1 MNQQILS
8 LFSGFGISDLLDII
22 LIIFVIYTIVTYA
35 RSTRAASL
43 VKGIFF
49 LVLAYILS
57 GPGFAKFYA
66 FNWVLKQLL
75 NIGLISIVV
84 IFQPELRRALEYI
97 GRGGIMKGQV
107 SMSRARITEFVEQI
121 VSSIGYFAARKEG
134 ALIVF
139 ERETALSDIAETGT
153 MIDAKISAELIDNIF
168 YKGAPL
174 HDGAAIVRGDRIL
187 SAGCV
192 LPLTENTNLSK
203 DLGTRHRAGIG
214 MSENSDAL
222 VLIVSE
228 ETGIISMA
236 MDGKLSRFLDL
247 KTVEKTLLTYYIDR
261 EDIKNARFAGLA
273 GIWRNLN
280 ESKKDQ

>member
-1 MNQQILS
+1 MNQYIS
-8 LFSGFGISDLLDII
+8 ALFSGFGISDIFDII
-22 LIIFVIYTIVTYA
+22 LITFVIYTVIAYA

-43 VKGIFF
+43 VKGVVVL
-49 LVLAYILS
+49 LVAYLVSSWIKL
-57 GPGFAKFYA
+57 YA
-66 FNWVLKQLL
+66 FNWLLGQVL
-75 NIGLISIVV
+75 NIGLISVV
-84 IFQPELRRALEYI
+84 IIFQPELRRALEYI
-97 GRGGIMKGQV
+97 GRGKIVKGQV

-121 VSSIGYFAARKEG
+121 VSSIGYFAGRKEG
-134 ALIVF
+134 ALLVF
-139 ERETALSDIAETGT
+139 ERDTALSDIAETGT
-153 MIDAKISAELIDNIF
+153 IIDARISSEMIGNIF

-174 HDGAAIVRGDRIL
+174 HDGAAIIRGDRIL
-187 SAGCV
+187 AAGCV

-273 GIWRNLN
+273 GIWRTLN
-280 ESKKDQ
+280 ETNKNN